1 MKEFFLRLLEETED
15 DNDVLYYLSAIFGWI
30 YFLAWSVSFYGQ
42 FIENFRRKSVSG
54 LNFDFEIYNLVGFS
68 GYTIYTVRGYLD
80 NNLGTGT
87 VQIQDIFFAAHAL
100 LLTILTLIQILY
112 FYNPRDSLQK
122 ISNITITIVLIM
134 IWGAILLIIVEYGLG
149 YYDPHVKENRKYIFN
164 SLVYL
169 GWCKVFISLIK
180 YIPQV
185 VSNFKR
191 KSTIGWNIHN
201 IILDFTGG
209 AFSFGQNIIDSFRDT
224 FSITSEGQ
232 SKGLNI
238 AKYALSFISMFFDII
253 FIVQHFILYRN
264 SNSDLGDK
272 KYNDE
277 TVEKLINSAR
287 ESTIKDPNNQE
298 EDN

>member
-1 MKEFFLRLLEETED
+1 MKEFFLRLLEETDD
-15 DNDVLYYLSAIFGWI
+15 DNDALYYLSAIFGWI
-30 YFLAWSVSFYGQ
+30 YFLAWSVSFCGQ

-134 IWGAILLIIVEYGLG
+134 IWGAILLIIVEYGFG

-209 AFSFGQNIIDSFRDT
+209 AFSFGQNIIDSIRDK
-224 FSITSEGQ
+224 FSITTEGQ

-238 AKYALSFISMFFDII
+238 AKYALSFISIFFDII
-253 FIVQHFILYRN
+253 FIVQHYCLYRN